1 MSALWKYFMG
11 LLGPP
16 PAKPAMAPGGGSGQ
30 KAVGSGQ
37 PLERAVHRCL
47 YGEDPRSPCPR
58 CEFIFPYL
66 AGAAPFGF
74 CPYLLRS
81 RN

>member
-16 PAKPAMAPGGGSGQ
+16 PAKAAMAPGDGSGQ
-30 KAVGSGQ
+30 KAVSGGQ
-37 PLERAVHRCL
+37 PLGTAVDHCL

-58 CEFIFPYL
+58 CGLFLVPYVAGL
-66 AGAAPFGF
+66 AFLGF
-74 CPYLLRS
+74 CPYARS